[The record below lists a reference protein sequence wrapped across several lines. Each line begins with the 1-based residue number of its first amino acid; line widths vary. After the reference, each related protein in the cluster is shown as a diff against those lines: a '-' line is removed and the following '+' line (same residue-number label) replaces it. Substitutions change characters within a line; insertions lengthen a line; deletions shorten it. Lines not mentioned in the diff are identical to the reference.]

1 MIMYFFTVAACISV
15 TLSEDSTFLQSKF
28 PKNHCR
34 RKKYVALSSSFQTNL
49 RDKTKLYIQ
58 LTVNGFEKHIESSQR
73 ENFFY
78 FTVKSDS
85 LPLIYAK
92 ELEFTVQQFVVHHRT
107 DLQDPNKMIILV
119 HAFYIEKMA
128 PTGEL

>member
-1 MIMYFFTVAACISV
+1 M
-15 TLSEDSTFLQSKF
+15 
-28 PKNHCR
+28 
-34 RKKYVALSSSFQTNL
+34 
-49 RDKTKLYIQ
+49 
-58 LTVNGFEKHIESSQR
+58 NGFKKHIESSQR